1 MSEKQRQTM
10 EKLAENMQNWN
21 DEQRGF
27 LLGFIEG
34 VSQANKQE
42 ETQTEQK
49 GA

>member
-1 MSEKQRQTM
+1 MSEKQKQTM
-10 EKLAENMQNWN
+10 EKLAENMKGWN

-42 ETQTEQK
+42 DENK
-49 GA
+49 GE